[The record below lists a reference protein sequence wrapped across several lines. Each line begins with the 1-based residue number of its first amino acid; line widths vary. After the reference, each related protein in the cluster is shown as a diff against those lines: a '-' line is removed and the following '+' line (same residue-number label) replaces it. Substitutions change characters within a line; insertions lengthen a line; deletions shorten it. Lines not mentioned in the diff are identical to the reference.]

1 MVHASKSFQNY
12 AISMI
17 TNTQNLK
24 LKKRFFNLQQR
35 KFLFSIYNIC
45 HLIEVNLFS
54 LTGILKHM
62 MQCVM
67 TVYNDFT

>member
-54 LTGILKHM
+54 LILKQM

>member
-24 LKKRFFNLQQR
+24 FKKRFFNLQQR
-35 KFLFSIYNIC
+35 KFLLSINNIC

-54 LTGILKHM
+54 LILKHM